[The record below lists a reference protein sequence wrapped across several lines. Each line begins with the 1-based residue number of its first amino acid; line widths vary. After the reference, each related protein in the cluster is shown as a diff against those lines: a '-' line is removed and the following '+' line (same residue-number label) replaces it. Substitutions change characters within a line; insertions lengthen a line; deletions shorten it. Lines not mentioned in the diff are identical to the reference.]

1 MIFKI
6 KHKEKL
12 GGTNVHCVQ
21 NVTENIY
28 WIGGNDRRLER
39 FENMFPIPKGVS
51 YNSHLILDEK
61 TMVMDTVDQA
71 IRMQYL
77 ENIKYL
83 LNGRDL
89 DYLVVNHME
98 PDHCGNIEDLLKIY
112 PNMKIVGNSKTF
124 KFFEQF
130 YNVSPSEN
138 YHEVKEGDVIDLG
151 KHKIQFFNM
160 PMVHWPEVMVAYEQ
174 TEKILF
180 SADAFGTFGALNGNI
195 FNDQIDFEGYY
206 LSEARRYYT
215 NIVGKYGAQVQM
227 ALKKL
232 SGLDIK
238 IIAPLHGP
246 IWRDNLEY
254 LLDKYNKWSSY
265 TPEKQ
270 GVVIVYG
277 SMYGNTE
284 NAANCIANKLAQ
296 QGVTDIKVYDV
307 SKTHPS
313 YIIADA
319 WKYSNLVIASPTYN
333 GGLYLVMDALL
344 HEMASLNFQNRKVSI
359 LGNYTWATGALASIK
374 ERLSKMKDI
383 EIIGSPLDINS
394 SIKDNQEAA
403 LDEMVQEIVKSL

>member
-1 MIFKI
+1 M
-6 KHKEKL
+6 
-12 GGTNVHCVQ
+12 HCVQ

-112 PNMKIVGNSKTF
+112 PNMKIVGISKTF

-138 YHEVKEGDVIDLG
+138 YYEVKEGDVIDLG

-195 FNDQIDFEGYY
+195 FNDQVDFEGYY

-215 NIVGKYGAQVQM
+215 NIVGKYGAQVQI

-246 IWRDNLEY
+246 IWRANLDY

-383 EIIGSPLDINS
+383 EIIGNPLDINS
-394 SIKDNQEAA
+394 SVKDNQEAA

>member
-1 MIFKI
+1 M
-6 KHKEKL
+6 
-12 GGTNVHCVQ
+12 HCVQ

-138 YHEVKEGDVIDLG
+138 YYEVKEGDVIDLG

-383 EIIGSPLDINS
+383 EIIGNPLDINS
-394 SIKDNQEAA
+394 SVKDNQEAA

>member
-1 MIFKI
+1 M
-6 KHKEKL
+6 
-12 GGTNVHCVQ
+12 HCVQ

-138 YHEVKEGDVIDLG
+138 YYEVKEGDVIDLG

-195 FNDQIDFEGYY
+195 FNDQVDFEGYY

-246 IWRDNLEY
+246 IWRANLDY

-383 EIIGSPLDINS
+383 EIIGNPLDINS
-394 SIKDNQEAA
+394 SVKDNQEAA

>member
-1 MIFKI
+1 M
-6 KHKEKL
+6 
-12 GGTNVHCVQ
+12 HCVQ

-138 YHEVKEGDVIDLG
+138 YYEVKEGDVIDLG

-195 FNDQIDFEGYY
+195 FNDQVDFEGYY

-215 NIVGKYGAQVQM
+215 NIVGKYGAQVQI

-246 IWRDNLEY
+246 IWRANLEY

-383 EIIGSPLDINS
+383 EIIGNPLDINS
-394 SIKDNQEAA
+394 SVKDNQEAA

>member
-1 MIFKI
+1 M
-6 KHKEKL
+6 
-12 GGTNVHCVQ
+12 HCVQ

-138 YHEVKEGDVIDLG
+138 YYEVKEGDVIDLG

-246 IWRDNLEY
+246 IWRANLDY

-344 HEMASLNFQNRKVSI
+344 HEMTSLNFQNRKVSI

>member
-1 MIFKI
+1 M
-6 KHKEKL
+6 
-12 GGTNVHCVQ
+12 HCVQ

-39 FENMFPIPKGVS
+39 FENMFTIPKGVS

-138 YHEVKEGDVIDLG
+138 YYEVKEGDVIDLG

-195 FNDQIDFEGYY
+195 FNDQVDFEGYY

-215 NIVGKYGAQVQM
+215 NIVGKYGAQVQI

-246 IWRDNLEY
+246 IWRANLDY

-383 EIIGSPLDINS
+383 EIIGNPLDINS
-394 SIKDNQEAA
+394 SVKDNQEAA

>member
-1 MIFKI
+1 M
-6 KHKEKL
+6 
-12 GGTNVHCVQ
+12 HCVQ

-28 WIGGNDRRLER
+28 WISGNDRRLER

-138 YHEVKEGDVIDLG
+138 YYEVKEGDVIDLG

-195 FNDQIDFEGYY
+195 FNDQVDFEGYY

-215 NIVGKYGAQVQM
+215 NIVGKYGAQVQI

-246 IWRDNLEY
+246 IWRDNLDY

-383 EIIGSPLDINS
+383 EIIGNPLDINS
-394 SIKDNQEAA
+394 SVKDNQEAA

>member
-1 MIFKI
+1 M
-6 KHKEKL
+6 
-12 GGTNVHCVQ
+12 HCVQ

-138 YHEVKEGDVIDLG
+138 YYEVKEGDVIDLG

-195 FNDQIDFEGYY
+195 FNDQVDFEGYY
-206 LSEARRYYT
+206 LSEARRYY
-215 NIVGKYGAQVQM
+215 GAQVQI

-246 IWRDNLEY
+246 IWRANLDY

-383 EIIGSPLDINS
+383 EIIGNPLDINS
-394 SIKDNQEAA
+394 SVKDNQEAA

>member
-1 MIFKI
+1 M
-6 KHKEKL
+6 
-12 GGTNVHCVQ
+12 HCVQ

-138 YHEVKEGDVIDLG
+138 YYEVKEGDVIDLG

-195 FNDQIDFEGYY
+195 FNDQVDFEGYY

-215 NIVGKYGAQVQM
+215 NIVCKYGAQVQI

-246 IWRDNLEY
+246 IWRANLDY

-383 EIIGSPLDINS
+383 EIIGNPLDINS
-394 SIKDNQEAA
+394 SVKDNQEAA

>member
-1 MIFKI
+1 M
-6 KHKEKL
+6 
-12 GGTNVHCVQ
+12 HCVQ
-21 NVTENIY
+21 NVRENIY

-138 YHEVKEGDVIDLG
+138 YYEVKEGDVIDLG

-195 FNDQIDFEGYY
+195 FNDQVDFEGYY

-383 EIIGSPLDINS
+383 EIIGNPLDINS

-403 LDEMVQEIVKSL
+403 LDEMVQEIVKAL

>member
-1 MIFKI
+1 M
-6 KHKEKL
+6 
-12 GGTNVHCVQ
+12 HCVQ

-138 YHEVKEGDVIDLG
+138 YYEVKEGDVIDLG

-195 FNDQIDFEGYY
+195 FNDQVDFEGYY

-215 NIVGKYGAQVQM
+215 NIVGKYGAQVQI

-246 IWRDNLEY
+246 IWRDNLDY

-319 WKYSNLVIASPTYN
+319 WKYSNLVSASPTYN

-383 EIIGSPLDINS
+383 EIIGNPLDINS
-394 SIKDNQEAA
+394 SVKDNQEAA

>member
-1 MIFKI
+1 M
-6 KHKEKL
+6 
-12 GGTNVHCVQ
+12 HCVQ

-138 YHEVKEGDVIDLG
+138 YYEVKEGDVIDLG

-215 NIVGKYGAQVQM
+215 NIVGKYGAQVQI

-246 IWRDNLEY
+246 IWRANLDY

-359 LGNYTWATGALASIK
+359 LGNYTWATGALVSIK

-383 EIIGSPLDINS
+383 EIIGGPLDINS

>member
-1 MIFKI
+1 M
-6 KHKEKL
+6 
-12 GGTNVHCVQ
+12 HCVQ

-138 YHEVKEGDVIDLG
+138 YYEVKEGDVIDLG

-195 FNDQIDFEGYY
+195 FNDQVDFEGYY

-215 NIVGKYGAQVQM
+215 NIVGKYGAQVQI

-246 IWRDNLEY
+246 IWRDNLDY

-333 GGLYLVMDALL
+333 GGLYVVMDALL

-383 EIIGSPLDINS
+383 EIIGNPLDINS
-394 SIKDNQEAA
+394 SVKDNQEAA

>member
-1 MIFKI
+1 M
-6 KHKEKL
+6 
-12 GGTNVHCVQ
+12 HCVQ

-138 YHEVKEGDVIDLG
+138 YYEVKEGDVIDLG

-195 FNDQIDFEGYY
+195 FNDQVDFEGYY

-215 NIVGKYGAQVQM
+215 NIVGKYGAQVQI

-383 EIIGSPLDINS
+383 EIIGNPLDINS

>member
-1 MIFKI
+1 M
-6 KHKEKL
+6 
-12 GGTNVHCVQ
+12 HCVQ

-138 YHEVKEGDVIDLG
+138 YYEVKEGDVIDLG

-195 FNDQIDFEGYY
+195 FNDQVDFEGYY

-215 NIVGKYGAQVQM
+215 NIVGKYGAQVQI

-246 IWRDNLEY
+246 IWRANLDY
-254 LLDKYNKWSSY
+254 LLDKYNKCSSY

-383 EIIGSPLDINS
+383 EIIGNPLDINS
-394 SIKDNQEAA
+394 SVKDNQEAA

>member
-1 MIFKI
+1 M
-6 KHKEKL
+6 
-12 GGTNVHCVQ
+12 HCVQ

-138 YHEVKEGDVIDLG
+138 YYEVKEGDVIDLG

-195 FNDQIDFEGYY
+195 FNDQVDFEGYY

-215 NIVGKYGAQVQM
+215 NIVGKYGAQVQI

-246 IWRDNLEY
+246 IWRDNLDY

-265 TPEKQ
+265 TPENQ

-383 EIIGSPLDINS
+383 EIIGNPLDINS
-394 SIKDNQEAA
+394 SVKDNQEAA

>member
-1 MIFKI
+1 M
-6 KHKEKL
+6 
-12 GGTNVHCVQ
+12 HCVQ

-138 YHEVKEGDVIDLG
+138 YYEVKEGDVIDLG

-195 FNDQIDFEGYY
+195 FNDQVDFEGYY

-215 NIVGKYGAQVQM
+215 NIVGKYGAQVQI

-246 IWRDNLEY
+246 IWRDNLDY

-383 EIIGSPLDINS
+383 EIIGNPLDINS
-394 SIKDNQEAA
+394 SVKDNQEAA
-403 LDEMVQEIVKSL
+403 LDEMVQEIVKSLYLGL

>member
-1 MIFKI
+1 M
-6 KHKEKL
+6 
-12 GGTNVHCVQ
+12 HCVQ

-138 YHEVKEGDVIDLG
+138 YYEVKEGDVIDLG

-195 FNDQIDFEGYY
+195 FNDQVDFEGYY

-215 NIVGKYGAQVQM
+215 NIVGKYGAQVQI

-246 IWRDNLEY
+246 IWRDNLDY

-394 SIKDNQEAA
+394 SVKDNQEAA

>member
-1 MIFKI
+1 M
-6 KHKEKL
+6 
-12 GGTNVHCVQ
+12 HCVQ
-21 NVTENIY
+21 SVTESIY

-51 YNSHLILDEK
+51 YNSHIILDEK
-61 TMVMDTVDQA
+61 TMVIDTVDQS

-77 ENIKYL
+77 ENIKYI

-98 PDHCGNIEDLLKIY
+98 PDHCGNIEDLLKLY
-112 PNMKIVGNSKTF
+112 PKMKIVGNAKTF

-130 YNVSPSEN
+130 YNISSPEN
-138 YHEVKEGDVIDLG
+138 YYSVKEGDVIDLG
-151 KHKIQFFNM
+151 KHKVQFFNM

-195 FNDQIDFEGYY
+195 FTDQVDFEGYY
-206 LSEARRYYT
+206 LSESRRYYT
-215 NIVGKYGAQVQM
+215 NIVGKYGVQVQM

-232 SGLDIK
+232 SALEIK

-246 IWRDNLEY
+246 IWRDNIDY

-265 TPEKQ
+265 VPEKQ
-270 GVVIVYG
+270 GVVIVYA

-284 NAANCIANKLAQ
+284 NVANCIANKLAQ
-296 QGVTDIKVYDV
+296 QGVKDIKVYDV

-344 HEMASLNFQNRKVSI
+344 HELSSLSFQNRKVTI
-359 LGNYTWATGALASIK
+359 LGNYTWATGALNSIK
-374 ERLSKMKDI
+374 EHLSKMKNI
-383 EIIGSPLDINS
+383 EIVGEPLDINS
-394 SIKDNQEAA
+394 SIKHDQETL
-403 LDEMVQEIVKSL
+403 LDEIVQEIVKSL

>member
-1 MIFKI
+1 M
-6 KHKEKL
+6 
-12 GGTNVHCVQ
+12 HCVQ

-138 YHEVKEGDVIDLG
+138 YYEVKEGDVIDLG

-246 IWRDNLEY
+246 IWRANLDY

>member
-1 MIFKI
+1 
-6 KHKEKL
+6 
-12 GGTNVHCVQ
+12 VHCVQ

-39 FENMFPIPKGVS
+39 FENMFPIPKGIS

-130 YNVSPSEN
+130 YNISSPES

-195 FNDQIDFEGYY
+195 FNDQVDFEGYY

-215 NIVGKYGAQVQM
+215 NIVGKYGVQVQM

-232 SGLDIK
+232 STLDIK
-238 IIAPLHGP
+238 VIAPLHGP

-284 NAANCIANKLAQ
+284 NVANCIANKLAQ

-344 HEMASLNFQNRKVSI
+344 HELASLNFQNRKVSI

-374 ERLSKMKDI
+374 EQFSKMKNI
-383 EIIGSPLDINS
+383 EIIGNPLDINS
-394 SIKDNQEAA
+394 SVKDNQEET

>member
-1 MIFKI
+1 M
-6 KHKEKL
+6 
-12 GGTNVHCVQ
+12 HCVQ

-215 NIVGKYGAQVQM
+215 NIVGKYGAQVQI

-359 LGNYTWATGALASIK
+359 LGNYTWATGALVSIK

>member
-1 MIFKI
+1 M
-6 KHKEKL
+6 
-12 GGTNVHCVQ
+12 HCVQ

-138 YHEVKEGDVIDLG
+138 YYEVKEGDVIDLG

-195 FNDQIDFEGYY
+195 FNDQVDFEGYY

-215 NIVGKYGAQVQM
+215 NIVGKYGAQVQI

-246 IWRDNLEY
+246 IWRANLDY

-319 WKYSNLVIASPTYN
+319 WKYSNLVIVSPTYN

-383 EIIGSPLDINS
+383 EIIGNPLDINS
-394 SIKDNQEAA
+394 SVKDNQEAA

>member
-1 MIFKI
+1 M
-6 KHKEKL
+6 
-12 GGTNVHCVQ
+12 HCVQ

-138 YHEVKEGDVIDLG
+138 YYEVKEGDVIDLG
-151 KHKIQFFNM
+151 KHKFQYFNM
-160 PMVHWPEVMVAYEQ
+160 PMVHWAEVMVEYEQ

-195 FNDQIDFEGYY
+195 FNDQVDFEGYY

-215 NIVGKYGAQVQM
+215 NIVGKYGAQVQI

-246 IWRDNLEY
+246 IWRANLDY

-383 EIIGSPLDINS
+383 EIIGNPLDINS
-394 SIKDNQEAA
+394 SVKDNQEAA